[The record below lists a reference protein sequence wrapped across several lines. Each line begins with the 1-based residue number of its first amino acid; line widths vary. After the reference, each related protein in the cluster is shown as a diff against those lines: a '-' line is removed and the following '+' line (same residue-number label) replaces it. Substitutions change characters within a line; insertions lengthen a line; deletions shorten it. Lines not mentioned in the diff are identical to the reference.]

1 MRIILAQF
9 RAQAFSTTKD
19 QEKQNIVPREF
30 VFTNKCTRR
39 FPDSGMY
46 FFRFDKTSKP
56 GKQRGKT
63 FFIVLNTSPFPSE
76 IPDLVLWHKRHEYRA
91 GVLDQTDQA

>member
-30 VFTNKCTRR
+30 IFTNKCTRR
-39 FPDSGMY
+39 FPDSDTY
-46 FFRFDKTSKP
+46 FFRFDKTPKP
-56 GKQRGKT
+56 GKQRNKT
-63 FFIVLNTSPFPSE
+63 FLIVLSILPFLSE
-76 IPDLVLWHKRHEYRA
+76 IPDSGLWHKRHEYRA
-91 GVLDQTDQA
+91 GVPDQTDQA